1 MILSFKKT
9 ILSGFLFGTV
19 AALAADPAKEGN
31 TFLFYG
37 NSLVEKLM
45 EGGDLEACL
54 QLAHPDASV
63 VVRSLAWTGDE
74 VGYRLRPEG
83 YVEHMK
89 GLLSKWPA
97 TTVVI
102 GFGNNES
109 FGGDA
114 GLVQFKKDWEVYLRE
129 IRRLH
134 PGARLVLL
142 SPVGVQSGGALSLAE
157 RNREVSA
164 YAKAIEEIAA
174 KHGALFVDLGTGVPA
189 KNAPGGGA
197 LAVHGI
203 ALSEEQTRRA
213 ALGVARALLG
223 GPVVEALDPA
233 RVREVA
239 KAASLK
245 AGYVGEVVRPKNG
258 VVYYGVRKRVE
269 EYEAEIPRYHALIQ
283 QADEIIHGLVRE
295 PKKRFSDFTRPAL
308 PPLPEG
314 KSVPDRYSGGIL
326 KDPVEQQKDIRVAE
340 GYVLNCFASEADF
353 PELKAPVQMSFD
365 ARGRLWVVTMP
376 SFPHT
381 LPGARPDDKILILED
396 TDHDGKADKC
406 TVFAGGFDAL
416 DGVAFHERG
425 VIVSAQPRLL
435 LLKDTDGDGRAD
447 TQEELLR
454 GVDVTDSH
462 HGGMIATDPMGDVI
476 FSDGVFHRSQFET
489 PFGVVRGIDSTTYR
503 FNPITGR
510 IQTEWQGLTPNP
522 WKVAFDR
529 FGNIFQRFGGGH
541 VLDGLPLNWTP
552 LGVYHPYGNGT
563 VVNYGKGS
571 ALSVVSSP
579 NFPDRYQQGVVS
591 AALLGSYSV
600 SISASNADSGA
611 IVGED
616 RLDLLT
622 SQNSAFRPVDTAFG
636 MDGALYVS
644 DFSSR
649 IIGHAQHPMRDPQ
662 WNHTLGR
669 IWRVVAAD
677 RPVAKNWPRIE
688 GAPLSELVALLTHAQ
703 DLVREHA
710 RIELRKLGAEV
721 APAVDAWIGGMDPKA
736 AVYEQA
742 LLEAVWV
749 LHTKGQPRLEW
760 LKKLMQSQEPRMR
773 AAAVQMV
780 RFQASQ
786 IQDAPAFLKQAAR
799 DPHPRVRMAVV
810 NAVSHLRAELRAPVN
825 SAATGAHAAQGSH
838 GGSLH
843 GGGALEWES
852 VLEGM
857 GTQEPA
863 VRQMVL
869 DLKTGTQPTR
879 GRAVPV
885 LEVSPATEV
894 TQWLAAKDASAG
906 IAVSKVAGPHPAS
919 ADKAKAKDAP
929 PKTTVFQTLIE
940 SQVAQTVLL
949 SVKHGFLD
957 ISANGVQL
965 LTADSP
971 YSSQQQVQLDL
982 QKGLNLVEVAFRKLK
997 AKDAHPPV
1005 FIYDMTGQVLSG
1017 ARFAKDAAELQA
1029 FGAAWEAAHAA
1040 DANAL
1045 RVQAVPNLMQFS
1057 PKEIRVKAGQPIRLV
1072 FENPDLMQHNLVLV
1086 EVGADE
1092 EVGALAD
1099 QMAAKPEGFAKNFVP
1114 ESPKILHATPLVN
1127 PNGRAELLFTAPGKP
1142 GSYPYLCTF
1151 PGHWRV
1157 MRGVLVVE

>member
-9 ILSGFLFGTV
+9 ILAGVLLGTLT
-19 AALAADPAKEGN
+19 ALAADPAKAEN
-31 TFLFYG
+31 NFLFYG

-89 GLLSKWPA
+89 GLLAKWTA

-109 FGGDA
+109 FGGEA
-114 GLVQFKKDWEVYLRE
+114 GLVQFKTDWEVYLRE
-129 IRRLH
+129 IKRLH
-134 PGARLVLL
+134 PGARVVLL
-142 SPVGVQSGGALSLAE
+142 SPVAVQSGGALSLAD

-174 KHGALFVDLGTGVPA
+174 KHGALFVDLGKAVLA
-189 KNAPGGGA
+189 KNASEGGA
-197 LAVHGI
+197 VSVHGI
-203 ALSEEQTRRA
+203 ALSEEETRKA
-213 ALGVARALLG
+213 ALVVARAMLG
-223 GPVVEALDPA
+223 GAVVEGLDPA

-239 KAASLK
+239 KAAALK
-245 AGYVGEVVRPKNG
+245 AGYVGDVVRPKNG

-295 PKKRFSDFTRPAL
+295 PKKRFSDYPLPSL

-326 KDPVEQQKDIRVAE
+326 KSPVDQQKDISVAE

-396 TDHDGKADKC
+396 TDHDGKADQC

-435 LLKDTDGDGRAD
+435 LLKDTDGDDRAD

-462 HGGMIATDPMGDVI
+462 HGGMIATDPLGYVI

-503 FNPITGR
+503 FNPTTGR

-541 VLDGLPLNWTP
+541 VLDGLPLTWTP
-552 LGVYHPYGNGT
+552 LGVYQSYGNGT

-571 ALSVVSSP
+571 ALSLVSSP

-591 AALLGSYSV
+591 AALLGSYTV

-669 IWRVVAAD
+669 IWRVVASD
-677 RPVAKNWPRIE
+677 RPVAKEWPRIE
-688 GAPLSELVALLTHAQ
+688 GAPLPELLALLTHSQ

-710 RIELRKLGAEV
+710 RIELRKLGSEV
-721 APAVDAWIGGMDPKA
+721 VPVVDAWIDGMEPKA

-749 LHTKGQPRLEW
+749 LHTKGQTRLEW
-760 LKKLMQSQEPRMR
+760 LKKLMQSHEPRMR

-780 RFQASQ
+780 RFQALQ

-799 DPHPRVRMAVV
+799 DTHPRVRMAVV
-810 NAVSHLRAELRAPVN
+810 NAVSHLRAEQRAAASSVAADTH
-825 SAATGAHAAQGSH
+825 SAHGSH
-838 GGSLH
+838 GGALQ
-843 GGGALEWES
+843 GGGALDWES

-857 GTQEPA
+857 ADQEPA

-869 DLKTGTQPTR
+869 DLKAGTQPTK
-879 GRAVPV
+879 GRSVPV

-894 TQWLAAKDASAG
+894 LQWLAAKDSSAG
-906 IAVSKVAGPHPAS
+906 VAVSGVAVANAAS
-919 ADKAKAKDAP
+919 ADKAKAKGAA
-929 PKTTVFQTLIE
+929 PKTTLYRTLIE
-940 SQVAQTVLL
+940 AQVAQTVLL

-971 YSSQQQVQLDL
+971 YSSQQQVQMDL

-1017 ARFAKDAAELQA
+1017 ARFAKNEAELQA
-1029 FGAAWEAAHAA
+1029 FWAAWEAAHAA
-1040 DANAL
+1040 DANAI

-1057 PKEIRVKAGQPIRLV
+1057 PKEIRVKAGEPVRLV

-1092 EVGALAD
+1092 AVGTLAD

-1127 PNGRAELLFTAPGKP
+1127 PNGRAELLFTAPAKP